1 MNNISRFLTISF
13 DSANLGVAGYG
24 NVSWA
29 IGQSYADQPIYKP
42 IIYDPSAPAG
52 SRWSRKGLSDSTVAR
67 MYHSTATIL
76 PDGSVLVA
84 GSNPNADYNV
94 GSNVKYPTE

>member
-1 MNNISRFLTISF
+1 M
-13 DSANLGVAGYG
+13 GVAGYG

-29 IGQSYADQPIYKP
+29 VGQSYADQAIYKP
-42 IIYDPSAPAG
+42 VIYNPDAPAG
-52 SRWSRKGLSDSTVAR
+52 SRWSREGLGESTVAR

-76 PDGSVLVA
+76 PDGSVFVT

-94 GSNVKYPTE
+94 GSGIKYPTE